1 MTQMTQDA
9 SWPAELYGCNYVQV
23 EAQASRG
30 DKCEGRSCVRRARKN
45 RWRSRLCVARRFH
58 AKLAKD
64 GDVTVAV
71 SHAPYFDKKQ
81 RTYSEGL

>member
-1 MTQMTQDA
+1 MTQNM
-9 SWPAELYGCNYVQV
+9 PAGLQNDTAVIMYKSGRKPVG
-23 EAQASRG
+23 G

-64 GDVTVAV
+64 GDVTAAV
-71 SHAPYFDKKQ
+71 SRAPNFDKK
-81 RTYSEGL
+81 